1 MYLHEL
7 PDTGNKK
14 RKRIGRG
21 PGSGFGK
28 TSGKGH
34 KGAKA
39 RSGAKT
45 KRGFEGGQTPI
56 NRRLPKFG
64 FTSPNKISYQLVN
77 LKRLESDQRVT
88 ADSSLTK
95 EELRGL
101 GLIRSLK
108 QPVKLLGD
116 GTLTKKLHI
125 TVDAASQSAIEA
137 VKGLGGDVVIGG

>member
-64 FTSPNKISYQLVN
+64 FTSRNKVSYQLVN